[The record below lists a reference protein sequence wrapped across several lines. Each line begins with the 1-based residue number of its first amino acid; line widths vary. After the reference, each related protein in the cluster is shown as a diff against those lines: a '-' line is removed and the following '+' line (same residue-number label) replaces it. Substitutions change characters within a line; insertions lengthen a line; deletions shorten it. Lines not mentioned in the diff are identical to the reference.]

1 MSADLTPT
9 EYAAEAMIRR
19 DPLRRM
25 PMDALREQLRQ
36 AEMAVDFYA
45 GTSQQWRSDMLRD
58 RVEAIHRELSRR
70 RAC

>member
-1 MSADLTPT
+1 MTADLTPV
-9 EYAAEAMIRR
+9 EFEAELLIRR

-25 PMDALREQLRQ
+25 PVDALREQLRQ

-45 GTSQQWRSDMLRD
+45 GTSQQWRADMLRD

-70 RAC
+70 RAS